1 MPFKELIEFFTF
13 SEPNV
18 RLVFWGALVLC
29 SIAAMVGCFTY
40 LRKRSLMG
48 DVIAHSVLPG
58 ICLAFLVAR
67 QKDPAYL
74 LIGASIT
81 GWIAVWLVDFITKH
95 SKIKSDTA
103 IALILSVFFG
113 AGVLLLTHIQHTG
126 MSSQSGLD
134 SFIFGKA
141 ASMQQNEV
149 NLFTIIAIIV
159 SAVIFFFKR
168 GFYVLSFDE
177 DFARAVGFPVPLLKV
192 ILSAITVLVVAAG
205 VQAVG
210 VVLMASLLITPAAT
224 ARFWTN
230 RLSVLIFIAVFVG
243 AFSGVIGSAIS
254 FTYSGMPTGPWI
266 VVVMSLMAFT
276 SALISPQ
283 RGMLY
288 RWYRKRKQNR
298 KIITE
303 NVLKRFFYL
312 PQEEK
317 SHTKATILGE
327 RSITPSD
334 FNLGINKLI
343 RSNLVKK
350 EGANYSLT
358 SVGIIAANEIVRKH
372 RLWEMYLSRYF
383 NLKEDHLH
391 DDAEGIE
398 HIITPEIL
406 KELEEILDRP
416 EKDPHNKEIPY

>member
-18 RLVFWGALVLC
+18 RLVFWGSLVLC
-29 SIAAMVGCFTY
+29 SVSAMVGCFTY

-58 ICLAFLVAR
+58 ICLAFLLAR
-67 QKDPAYL
+67 QKEPTYL
-74 LIGASIT
+74 LIGATIT
-81 GWIAVWLVDFITKH
+81 GWLAVWLVDFITKH

-126 MSSQSGLD
+126 LSSQSGLD

-159 SAVIFFFKR
+159 SAAIFFFKR

-177 DFARAVGFPVPLLKV
+177 DFARAIGFPVPLLKV
-192 ILSAITVLVVAAG
+192 ILSAITVLVVATG

-230 RLSVLIFIAVFVG
+230 RLSVLIFIALFVG
-243 AFSGVIGSAIS
+243 AISGVIGSAIS

-266 VVVMSLMAFT
+266 VVVMSLLAFL

-288 RWYRKRKQNR
+288 RWFRKRRHNR

-312 PQEEK
+312 PPGEK
-317 SHTKATILGE
+317 SYTRSDVLGE
-327 RSITPSD
+327 KALTTGD
-334 FNLGINKLI
+334 FNIGITKLI
-343 RSNLVKK
+343 RSKLVEK
-350 EGANYSLT
+350 EGANYRLT
-358 SVGIIAANEIVRKH
+358 SSGEKAANEIVRKH

-416 EKDPHNKEIPY
+416 KTDPHNKKIPY

>member
-1 MPFKELIEFFTF
+1 MPFKELFEFFTF

-29 SIAAMVGCFTY
+29 SVSAMVGCFTY

-58 ICLAFLVAR
+58 ICLAFLLAR
-67 QKDPAYL
+67 QKEPVYL

-103 IALILSVFFG
+103 LALILSVFFG

-159 SAVIFFFKR
+159 SAVVFFFKR
-168 GFYVLSFDE
+168 GFYVFSFDE

-192 ILSAITVLVVAAG
+192 LLSAVTVLVVAAG

-230 RLSVLIFIAVFVG
+230 RLSVLIFIAIFVG
-243 AFSGVIGSAIS
+243 AISGVIGSAIS

-266 VVVMSLMAFT
+266 VVVMSLLAFL

-283 RGMLY
+283 RGELN

-312 PQEEK
+312 PQDEM
-317 SHTKATILGE
+317 SHSKTAILGKNTI
-327 RSITPSD
+327 SLSD
-334 FNLGINKLI
+334 FNLGINILI
-343 RSNLVKK
+343 RNKLVKK
-350 EGANYSLT
+350 EGAKYLLT
-358 SVGIIAANEIVRKH
+358 PDGKVATNEIVRKH

-416 EKDPHNKEIPY
+416 KTDPHNKEIPY

>member
-29 SIAAMVGCFTY
+29 SVSAMVGCFTY

-67 QKDPAYL
+67 QKEPAYL

-81 GWIAVWLVDFITKH
+81 GWLAVWLVDFITRH

-149 NLFTIIAIIV
+149 NLFTIIAVIV
-159 SAVIFFFKR
+159 GVVILFFKR

-177 DFARAVGFPVPLLKV
+177 DYARAVGFPVPFLKI
-192 ILSAITVLVVAAG
+192 ILSVITVLVVAAG

-230 RLSVLIFIAVFVG
+230 RLNILILIAVLVG
-243 AFSGVIGSAIS
+243 AVSGIIGSAIS
-254 FTYSGMPTGPWI
+254 YTYSGMPTGPWI
-266 VVVMSLMAFT
+266 VVVLSLLAFF
-276 SALISPQ
+276 SALVSPQ
-283 RGMLY
+283 RGMFY
-288 RWYRKRKQNR
+288 RIFRKRQQNR
-298 KIITE
+298 KIISE

-312 PQEEK
+312 PQDESSHSK
-317 SHTKATILGE
+317 SIILGE
-327 RSITPSD
+327 KSITVAD
-334 FNLGINKLI
+334 FNLGINRLI
-343 RSNLVKK
+343 RNKLV
-350 EGANYSLT
+350 ERVGANYKLT
-358 SVGIIAANEIVRKH
+358 NLGKIAAKEIVRKH

-416 EKDPHNKEIPY
+416 EKDPHDKIIPY

>member
-312 PQEEK
+312 PQGEK
-317 SHTKATILGE
+317 SYSKATILGE
-327 RSITPSD
+327 KSVTLSD